1 MLKNVLRLFAFAG
14 FALAAAIPMT
24 ASAAGGGGGGG
35 LTGITVSIGSPINLQ
50 NKLLVCVPVTVTCT
64 GQLPKVFGFGEV
76 DVVIE
81 QANGK
86 SVATGVGGFLLADCP
101 TSPQT
106 VIVLVTPISYGY
118 APAVPFHGGKA
129 IAFAGAS
136 ACDAIEYYCIGGSVG
151 PQPVHI

>member
-1 MLKNVLRLFAFAG
+1 MLKNLLRLFAVAA
-14 FALAAAIPMT
+14 FALAAAVPMT
-24 ASAAGGGGGGG
+24 ASAAGAGGGGG

-50 NKLLVCVPVTVTCT
+50 NKLLVSVPVTVTCT
-64 GQLPKVFGFGEV
+64 GQLPNAFGFGEV

-81 QANGK
+81 QAN
-86 SVATGVGGFLLADCP
+86 DCP

-106 VIVLVTPISYGY
+106 VIVLVTPISNGY

-136 ACDAIEYYCIGGSVG
+136 ACDAIEYYCIGGSIG